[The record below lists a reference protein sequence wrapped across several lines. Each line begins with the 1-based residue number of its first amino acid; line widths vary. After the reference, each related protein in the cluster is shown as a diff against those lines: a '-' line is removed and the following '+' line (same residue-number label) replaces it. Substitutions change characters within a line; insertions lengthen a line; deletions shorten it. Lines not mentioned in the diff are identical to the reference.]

1 VSRGKG
7 ARVSR
12 TILLGTAIALGAS
25 ILSSGGCA
33 RVGHLKFVDQ
43 PVAPVAPD
51 STAPGSPA
59 APSTAAGRAQQR
71 SRIRAL
77 FAGDSLVGIIPGT
90 ADSSRRYLGR
100 MYQGFTADTMN
111 IMLLGDNRPAYRT
124 ARLRPEFIKIKEMVS
139 LNPIKIAR
147 GLITIPVVLVKGL
160 YPDLALIRDIPAVIT
175 KKPNFGREVDVMR
188 AMTAKID
195 SLEAQGKIMTA
206 VINTGDLVKDGR
218 YPAHW
223 ERFLDLVR
231 PLSRRVSYF
240 PVAGNHERTD
250 TPEGVENWRTGTG
263 LPISGDRLY
272 YCFDSADG
280 WVRFIALD
288 SNPMTDPANRWTREV
303 EIKYSDEQIDWMVA
317 RLKEHRGPA
326 FVFLHHPPFSVG
338 FHRVEWE
345 NDDAL
350 RERRER
356 MVRAL
361 YDARIGIMAAG
372 HEHAYERVI
381 FTWPDAA
388 LIYIV
393 AGGAG
398 SPLHDIPS
406 PSQSAVMFSQYKV
419 AGATA
424 KPENVYTGEVFHFIH
439 LRLWFG
445 GGDFYTYAVEKD
457 AKVKLIDYVE
467 VDLERYGIPEVDQK
481 KMAVPPKGGP
491 EIPAP
496 PEEGKD
502 KQSVTAGSDSVSASK
517 RIQAQPPPTTR

>member
-1 VSRGKG
+1 MSSRSGAVSRFL
-7 ARVSR
+7 
-12 TILLGTAIALGAS
+12 LLGAAIALGAS
-25 ILSSGGCA
+25 ILASGGCA
-33 RVGHLKFVDQ
+33 RVGRLAFQSQ

-51 STAPGSPA
+51 STAPG
-59 APSTAAGRAQQR
+59 APSAASRAFDRRQV
-71 SRIRAL
+71 RAL
-77 FAGDSLVGIIPGT
+77 FAGDSLVGLIPGT

-100 MYQGFTADTMN
+100 MYQGFTADTMH
-111 IMLLGDNRPAYRT
+111 ILLLGDNRPAYRT
-124 ARLRPEFIKIKEMVS
+124 ARLRPEFIKIKQMVS
-139 LNPIKIAR
+139 LNPLKIAR
-147 GLITIPVVLVKGL
+147 GLITIPVVLAKGL
-160 YPDLALIRDIPAVIT
+160 YPDLALIRDVPAIIT
-175 KKPNFGREVDVMR
+175 KKPNYGREVDVMR
-188 AMTAKID
+188 AMTAKLD
-195 SLEAQGKIMTA
+195 SLEAQGKTA
-206 VINTGDLVKDGR
+206 TAIINTGDLVKDGR

-231 PLSRRVSYF
+231 PISRRVSYF
-240 PVAGNHERTD
+240 AVAGNHERTD
-250 TPEGVENWRTGTG
+250 TPEGLENWRTGTG

-303 EIKYSDEQIDWMVA
+303 EVQYSEEQIDWMVA

-345 NDDAL
+345 SDDVL

-361 YDARIGIMAAG
+361 YEARIGIMAAG

-398 SPLHDIPS
+398 SPMHDIPS

-419 AGATA
+419 AGATV
-424 KPENVYTGEVFHFIH
+424 KPENVYTGEIFHFIH

-445 GGDFYTYAVEKD
+445 GGDFFTYAVEKD
-457 AKVKLIDYVE
+457 AKVKLIDYVQ

-481 KMAVPPKGGP
+481 KMPLPPKEGP
-491 EIPAP
+491 AIPAP

-502 KQSVTAGSDSVSASK
+502 KQTATAGSDSVSASE

>member
-1 VSRGKG
+1 MSRRTGSIVSR
-7 ARVSR
+7 AV
-12 TILLGTAIALGAS
+12 LLATAIALGAS
-25 ILSSGGCA
+25 ILASGGCA
-33 RVGHLKFVDQ
+33 RVGRLSFVPQ
-43 PVAPVAPD
+43 PVAPVPPD

-59 APSTAAGRAQQR
+59 PPSPSAARAR
-71 SRIRAL
+71 ELSRIRAL
-77 FAGDSLVGIIPGT
+77 FAGDSLVGLIPGT

-100 MYQGFTADTMN
+100 MYQGFTADTMH
-111 IMLLGDNRPAYRT
+111 ILLLGDNRPSYRT

-139 LNPIKIAR
+139 LNPLKIVR

-160 YPDLALIRDIPAVIT
+160 YPDLALIRDAPAIIT
-175 KKPNFGREVDVMR
+175 KKPNFGREVDVMT
-188 AMTAKID
+188 ALTAKID
-195 SLEAQGKIMTA
+195 TLEAQGKTA
-206 VINTGDLVKDGR
+206 AAIINTGDLVKDGR

-231 PLSRRVSYF
+231 PISRRVSYF
-240 PVAGNHERTD
+240 AVAGNHERTD
-250 TPEGVENWRTGTG
+250 TPEGLENWRTGTG

-288 SNPMTDPANRWTREV
+288 SNPMTDPANRWSREV
-303 EIKYSDEQIDWMVA
+303 EVKYSDEQIDWMVA

-345 NDDAL
+345 SDEVL

-361 YDARIGIMAAG
+361 YEARIGIMAAG

-419 AGATA
+419 GGATV
-424 KPENVYTGEVFHFIH
+424 KPENVYSGEVFHFIH

-445 GGDFYTYAVEKD
+445 GGDFFTYGVEKGGS
-457 AKVKLIDYVE
+457 VKLIDYVQ

-481 KMAVPPKGGP
+481 KMPLPPKGP
-491 EIPAP
+491 EMPAP
-496 PEEGKD
+496 PEEGENKEAITS
-502 KQSVTAGSDSVSASK
+502 KSDSLTASD
-517 RIQAQPPPTTR
+517 RIQAQPPPGSN

>member
-1 VSRGKG
+1 MRRRGTG
-7 ARVSR
+7 ARVSG
-12 TILLGTAIALGAS
+12 TILLGAAVALGAS
-25 ILSSGGCA
+25 ILASGGCA
-33 RVGHLKFVDQ
+33 QVGRLSFEAQ
-43 PVAPVAPD
+43 PVSPVPPD
-51 STAPGSPA
+51 STAPG
-59 APSTAAGRAQQR
+59 APSAASRAFDR
-71 SRIRAL
+71 SQIRAL
-77 FAGDSLVGIIPGT
+77 FAGDSLVGLIPGT

-100 MYQGFTADTMN
+100 MYQGFTSDTMH
-111 IMLLGDNRPAYRT
+111 ILLLGDNRPAYRT
-124 ARLRPEFIKIKEMVS
+124 ARLRPEFIKIKQMFS
-139 LNPIKIAR
+139 LNPLKIVR
-147 GLITIPVVLVKGL
+147 GLITIPVVLAKGL
-160 YPDLALIRDIPAVIT
+160 YPDLALIRDIPAIVT
-175 KKPNFGREVDVMR
+175 KKPNFGREVDVMS
-188 AMTAKID
+188 AMTSKID
-195 SLEAQGKIMTA
+195 SLEAQGKVPAAI
-206 VINTGDLVKDGR
+206 INTGDLVKDGR

-240 PVAGNHERTD
+240 AVAGNHERTD
-250 TPEGVENWRTGTG
+250 TPEGLENWRTGTG

-288 SNPMTDPANRWTREV
+288 SNPMTDPANRYTREV
-303 EIKYSDEQIDWMVA
+303 EIKNSDEQIDWMVA

-345 NDDAL
+345 SDDVL

-361 YDARIGIMAAG
+361 YEAKIGIMAAG

-419 AGATA
+419 AGATV
-424 KPENVYTGEVFHFIH
+424 KPENVYSGEIFHFIH

-445 GGDFYTYAVEKD
+445 GGDFYTYAVEKGG
-457 AKVKLIDYVE
+457 KVKLVDRVQ
-467 VDLERYGIPEVDQK
+467 VDLERYGVPEVDQQ
-481 KMAVPPKGGP
+481 KMPLPPKGPG
-491 EIPAP
+491 IPAP
-496 PEEGKD
+496 PEETPETKE
-502 KQSVTAGSDSVSASK
+502 SVTAGSDSVSASE
-517 RIQAQPPPTTR
+517 RIQSQPPPTKR

>member
-1 VSRGKG
+1 MSRGIG

-12 TILLGTAIALGAS
+12 ALFLSAAIALGAS
-25 ILSSGGCA
+25 ILASGGCA
-33 RVGHLKFVDQ
+33 RVGRLSFVAQ

-51 STAPGSPA
+51 TTAPGTPA
-59 APSTAAGRAQQR
+59 GTVATDPN
-71 SRIRAL
+71 RIRAL
-77 FAGDSLVGIIPGT
+77 FAGDSLVGLIPGT

-100 MYQGFTADTMN
+100 MYQGFTADTMH

-124 ARLRPEFIKIKEMVS
+124 ARLRPEFIRIKEMVS
-139 LNPIKIAR
+139 LNPLKWLR
-147 GLITIPVVLVKGL
+147 GLVTIPVVLVKGL
-160 YPDLALIRDIPAVIT
+160 YPDFALIRDVPALIT
-175 KKPNFGREVDVMR
+175 KRPNFGREVDVMR

-195 SLEAQGKIMTA
+195 SLEAQGKIMAA

-250 TPEGVENWRTGTG
+250 TPEGLENWRTGTG

-288 SNPMTDPANRWTREV
+288 SNPMTDPANRWSREV
-303 EIKYSDEQIDWMVA
+303 EIRYSDEQIDWMVA
-317 RLKEHRGPA
+317 RLREHRGPA

-345 NDDAL
+345 TDEVL

-361 YDARIGIMAAG
+361 YEARIGIMAAG

-398 SPLHDIPS
+398 SPMHDIPP

-419 AGATA
+419 AGATV
-424 KPENVYTGEVFHFIH
+424 KPENVYTGEIFHFIH

-445 GGDFYTYAVEKD
+445 GGDFFTYAVEKD
-457 AKVKLIDYVE
+457 AKVKLVDYVQ
-467 VDLERYGIPEVDQK
+467 VDLEHYGIPEIDQK
-481 KMAVPPKGGP
+481 KMPLPPKGPGTSP
-491 EIPAP
+491 P
-496 PEEGKD
+496 PEETSAKEEAI
-502 KQSVTAGSDSVSASK
+502 AGSDSVSASQ
-517 RIQAQPPPTTR
+517 RLQSQPRPGTTR

>member
-1 VSRGKG
+1 MRRGTPSQISRN
-7 ARVSR
+7 
-12 TILLGTAIALGAS
+12 LLLAASVALGAS
-25 ILSSGGCA
+25 ILASGGCA
-33 RVGHLKFVDQ
+33 RVGRLTFVAQ

-51 STAPGSPA
+51 TTAPGTPPGTVA
-59 APSTAAGRAQQR
+59 VDPNK
-71 SRIRAL
+71 IRAL
-77 FAGDSLVGIIPGT
+77 FAGDSLVGLIPGT

-100 MYQGFTADTMN
+100 MYQGFTADTMH
-111 IMLLGDNRPAYRT
+111 IILMGDNRPAYRT

-139 LNPIKIAR
+139 LNPVKWVR

-160 YPDLALIRDIPAVIT
+160 YPDLALIRDVPAILT
-175 KKPNFGREVDVMR
+175 RKPNFGREVDVLK
-188 AMTAKID
+188 AMTAKVD
-195 SLEAQGKIMTA
+195 SLDAEGKITTA

-223 ERFLDLVR
+223 ERFLELTR

-250 TPEGVENWRTGTG
+250 TPEGLENWRTGTG

-303 EIKYSDEQIDWMVA
+303 EVQYSEEQIEWMVA

-345 NDDAL
+345 SDEVL
-350 RERRER
+350 RDRRER

-393 AGGAG
+393 AGGGG
-398 SPLHDIPS
+398 SPMHDIPP
-406 PSQSAVMFSQYKV
+406 PSQSAVLFSQYKV
-419 AGATA
+419 AGATV
-424 KPENVYTGEVFHFIH
+424 KPENVYSGEIFHFIH

-445 GGDFYTYAVEKD
+445 GGDFYTYAVEKGGT
-457 AKVKLIDYVE
+457 VKLADYVQ
-467 VDLERYGIPEVDQK
+467 VDLERYGIPEVDQQ
-481 KMAVPPKGGP
+481 KMPLPPKGP

-496 PEEGKD
+496 PEETPGD
-502 KQSVTAGSDSVSASK
+502 KQTATAKSDSVSASE
-517 RIQAQPPPTTR
+517 RMQSQPPPTTR